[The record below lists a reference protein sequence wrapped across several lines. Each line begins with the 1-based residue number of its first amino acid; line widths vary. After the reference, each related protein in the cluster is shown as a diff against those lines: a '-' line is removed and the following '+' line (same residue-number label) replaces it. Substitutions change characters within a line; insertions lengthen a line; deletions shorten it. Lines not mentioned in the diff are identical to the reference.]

1 MELRHLRYFV
11 AVAEAG
17 SLSEAAEKKLHTSQ
31 PSLSR
36 QIRDMEYEVGV
47 ALFTRSATGVVMTAA
62 GRAYLD
68 HARIALAQVDAARE
82 AARRAAQPAKR
93 SFAVGFQTGVEID
106 WLPAVTKVLRDE
118 LRSLELNVSSD
129 YSPDLADALMRG
141 KIDAAFMRIEPEFP
155 ELTFVPVAQE
165 ALIVLMPS
173 DHRLSAL
180 DEIDPHAFV
189 GEIFISGSRK
199 ARVLRSVTEDFLKRS
214 GVDIT
219 PTHGVDNIA
228 VAITLVASTRG
239 LSLMPAY
246 AKNMLPWSVV
256 SRPLKGEAPTID
268 LAVAYS
274 KSNSS
279 PILQLFLSK
288 LGDLKEYAAS
298 AGGSD

>member
-11 AVAEAG
+11 AVVEAG
-17 SLSEAAEKKLHTSQ
+17 SLSEAAEKRLHTSQ

-47 ALFTRSATGVVMTAA
+47 ALFTRSVTGVVLTAA

-93 SFAVGFQTGVEID
+93 SFAVGFQTGVEMD
-106 WLPAVTKVLRDE
+106 WLPAVTNVLRNE

-129 YSPDLADALMRG
+129 YSPDLADALRRG
-141 KIDAAFMRIEPEFP
+141 KIDAAIIRVEPDFP
-155 ELTFVPVAQE
+155 ELTFLPVAQE

-173 DHRLSAL
+173 DHPLAVL
-180 DEIDPHAFV
+180 DEIDPHAFI
-189 GEIFISGSRK
+189 GEILISGSKK
-199 ARVLRSVTEDFLKRS
+199 AAVLRRVTEQYLNCA

-228 VAITLVASTRG
+228 AAISLVASTRG

-256 SRPLKGEAPTID
+256 SRPLKGKSPTIE
-268 LAVAYS
+268 LALAYS
-274 KSNSS
+274 NSNDS
-279 PILQLFLSK
+279 PILKLLLSK
-288 LGDLKEYAAS
+288 LGDLKAS
-298 AGGSD
+298 AAPKN

>member
-11 AVAEAG
+11 AVVEAG
-17 SLSEAAEKKLHTSQ
+17 SLSEAAEKTLHTSQ

-47 ALFTRSATGVVMTAA
+47 PLLTRSVTGVEMTAA

-68 HARIALAQVDAARE
+68 HARIALAQVDAARA

-93 SFAVGFQTGVEID
+93 SFAVGFLTGVELD
-106 WLPAVTKVLRDE
+106 WLPAVTKVLRHE
-118 LRSLELNVSSD
+118 LCNLELNVSSD

-141 KIDAAFMRIEPEFP
+141 KIDAAFMRIEPGLS
-155 ELTFVPVAQE
+155 ELTFVPVVHE

-173 DHRLSAL
+173 DHRLTAL
-180 DEIDPHAFV
+180 DEIDVQALV
-189 GEIFISGSRK
+189 GENFISGSRK
-199 ARVLRSVTEDFLKRS
+199 AGVLRRVTEEFLKRS

-228 VAITLVASTRG
+228 AAMTLVASTRG

-256 SRPLKGEAPTID
+256 SRPLKGEAPTIE
-268 LAVAYS
+268 LALAYS
-274 KSNSS
+274 KSNAS
-279 PILQLFLSK
+279 PILTLLLSK
-288 LGDLKEYAAS
+288 LDDLKAHAAPKV
-298 AGGSD
+298 

>member
-1 MELRHLRYFV
+1 
-11 AVAEAG
+11 
-17 SLSEAAEKKLHTSQ
+17 
-31 PSLSR
+31 
-36 QIRDMEYEVGV
+36 MEYEVGV
-47 ALFTRSATGVVMTAA
+47 PLLTRSVTGVVMTAA

-82 AARRAAQPAKR
+82 AARRAAQPSKR

-118 LRSLELNVSSD
+118 LRNLELNVSSD

-141 KIDAAFMRIEPEFP
+141 KIDAAFMRVEPDFP
-155 ELTFVPVAQE
+155 ELTFVPIAQE

-173 DHRLSAL
+173 DHRLTAL
-180 DEIDPHAFV
+180 DEIDPQAFV

-199 ARVLRSVTEDFLKRS
+199 AGVLRRVTEDFLKRS
-214 GVDIT
+214 GVDIV

-268 LAVAYS
+268 LALAYS
-274 KSNSS
+274 KSNAS
-279 PILQLFLSK
+279 PILKLLLSK
-288 LGDLKEYAAS
+288 LGDLKAHS
-298 AGGSD
+298 APQA

>member
-11 AVAEAG
+11 AVVEAG

-47 ALFTRSATGVVMTAA
+47 PLLTRSVTGVVMTAA

-82 AARRAAQPAKR
+82 AAQRAAQPTKR

-106 WLPAVTKVLRDE
+106 WLPAVTKVLRHE
-118 LRSLELNVSSD
+118 LCNLELNVSSD

-141 KIDAAFMRIEPEFP
+141 KIDAAFMRIEPGFS

-165 ALIVLMPS
+165 ALVVLMPS
-173 DHRLSAL
+173 DHRLTAL
-180 DEIDPHAFV
+180 DEIDPQAFV

-199 ARVLRSVTEDFLKRS
+199 AGVLRRVTEEFLKRS

-256 SRPLKGEAPTID
+256 SRPLKGAVPTIE
-268 LAVAYS
+268 LALAYS
-274 KSNSS
+274 KANAS
-279 PILQLFLSK
+279 PILKLLLAK
-288 LGDLKEYAAS
+288 LGDLKAHTAS
-298 AGGSD
+298 KV